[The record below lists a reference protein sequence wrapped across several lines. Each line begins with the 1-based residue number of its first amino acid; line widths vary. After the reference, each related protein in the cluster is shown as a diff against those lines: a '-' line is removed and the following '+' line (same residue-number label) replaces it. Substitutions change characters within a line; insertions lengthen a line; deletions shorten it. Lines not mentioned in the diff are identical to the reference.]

1 VRPNAKI
8 FEKFGSYR
16 FCTQKLA
23 RKLLET
29 RWLTDRS
36 VWIQQFDCVSAS
48 RFEWKSSFLHFNY
61 LQYTTMQLD
70 FKSSMKPLFISNEE
84 EEDVVVEKKN
94 QFLKPLNLE
103 FDYDDKSKKKK
114 KMMMPKRLLFSPV
127 NKLALRN
134 SAIPEEDAVAMFK
147 NNKIDDF
154 LGENTVLFE
163 RQNSSD

>member
-1 VRPNAKI
+1 
-8 FEKFGSYR
+8 
-16 FCTQKLA
+16 
-23 RKLLET
+23 
-29 RWLTDRS
+29 
-36 VWIQQFDCVSAS
+36 
-48 RFEWKSSFLHFNY
+48 
-61 LQYTTMQLD
+61 MQLD